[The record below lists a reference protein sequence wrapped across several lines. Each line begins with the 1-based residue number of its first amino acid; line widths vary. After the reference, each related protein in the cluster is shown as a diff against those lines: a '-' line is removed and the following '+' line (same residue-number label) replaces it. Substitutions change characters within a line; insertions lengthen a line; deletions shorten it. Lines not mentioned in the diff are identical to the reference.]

1 MSDIDQPNCI
11 SIINIPYKLCQ
22 CWNTDHWADVTLGT
36 NSWPADWL
44 IDWLIYWLIDWLISD
59 QCLHDIIERELNGE
73 TTLDCH
79 WKSILRV
86 NAVGHLKAFVLLDD
100 RIKIQTHDIV

>member
-1 MSDIDQPNCI
+1 
-11 SIINIPYKLCQ
+11 
-22 CWNTDHWADVTLGT
+22 
-36 NSWPADWL
+36 
-44 IDWLIYWLIDWLISD
+44 
-59 QCLHDIIERELNGE
+59 LHDIIERELNRE